1 MHVIEYTTEGKVVLR
16 DETTRAD
23 PVAVQW
29 MKGSE
34 TIYLRSG
41 NNSMTMSKAQLLEL
55 VSIGEQIS
63 RDLQPDMGHLQTILK
78 PLDPS
83 LPIIDPELPRIKIS
97 LGIEVPEN
105 WENRLDMQFVVENE
119 IRADRW
125 SWSLVPLILAKDLEL
140 YEQRPPELAP
150 VRPIEEDFSDK

>member
-16 DETTRAD
+16 DETTSAD

-55 VSIGEQIS
+55 VSIGEQIG

-83 LPIIDPELPRIKIS
+83 LPIIDPELPRIKIHV
-97 LGIEVPEN
+97 GVDVPSN
-105 WENRLDMQFVVENE
+105 WENRLDMQYVVENE

-125 SWSLVPLILAKDLEL
+125 SWNFVPEITKQALEL
-140 YEQRPPELAP
+140 LDKRPPAP
-150 VRPIEEDFSDK
+150 GRPIEEDFSDK